1 VHDGLRCKGATEAC
15 SHQLCITFSR
25 GTTRDDLIKLTEPEL
40 IQRVV
45 DLQQVRDDAAYRKDN
60 KSAHSREKVIELVK
74 QAREMTRKGIQKHM
88 KVCQIEL
95 QVNTILSK
103 RQGSSPSNVKCRAR
117 TSTR

>member
-1 VHDGLRCKGATEAC
+1 VHDGLRCKGATEAR

-25 GTTRDDLIKLTEPEL
+25 GSTRDDLTKLTEIEL

-45 DLQQVRDDAAYRKDN
+45 DLQQARDDAAYRKDN